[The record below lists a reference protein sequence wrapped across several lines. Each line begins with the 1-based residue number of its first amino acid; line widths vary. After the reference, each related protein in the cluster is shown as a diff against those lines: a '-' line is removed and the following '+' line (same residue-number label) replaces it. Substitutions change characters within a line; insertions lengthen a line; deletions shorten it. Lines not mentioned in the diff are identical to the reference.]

1 MLKKHDLVFDT
12 HNVLLWG
19 ILDEGIHQV
28 ADLENAPLNHFQ
40 PKKMSISTI
49 NHTLMNQRIR
59 IATHHLG
66 WRHWENSDRKK
77 FISKYPVKHRPDSI
91 VTNPNGIVMAI
102 ETELTLKTALRY
114 RSIVQSHVE
123 AMKNN
128 LWHNVTYVVRDDEY
142 KKMLNRRFDGI
153 K

>member
-1 MLKKHDLVFDT
+1 MSGLHINEARKRGSELEMVVLKFLHTETYSNFKNLLELTRIDKSNLSRLLKRLAKKNMLKKHDLVFDT

-49 NHTLMNQRIR
+49 NHTLMNQRVR

-66 WRHWENSDRKK
+66 WMHWENSDRKK
-77 FISKYPVKHRPDSI
+77 FKIGR
-91 VTNPNGIVMAI
+91 A
-102 ETELTLKTALRY
+102 
-114 RSIVQSHVE
+114 HV
-123 AMKNN
+123 
-128 LWHNVTYVVRDDEY
+128 
-142 KKMLNRRFDGI
+142 
-153 K
+153 